1 MQVLPM
7 EMLLASQSVWN
18 RFQASPRPGCIDH
31 GVMTGERSIQARG
44 AH

>member
-18 RFQASPRPGCIDH
+18 RFQASPRPEITDKRENFH
-31 GVMTGERSIQARG
+31 EDPTI
-44 AH
+44 